1 MTCLAEVDVAIL
13 AGGMG
18 TRISSVLGDT
28 PKALAPINDKPYL
41 DHLLD
46 WFAGFGVEK
55 IVLCLGHLSD
65 RIVAHVS
72 GKASVLCVVE
82 PEPLGT
88 GGAIKFARSHL
99 TSDDVLI
106 INGDTWLDADLCQ
119 FYASHKKQGC
129 PSSILCLEVD
139 DVSRYGSV
147 EIDKEKI
154 TMFLEKDPSKSGPGL
169 ISAGAYLFSQ
179 QSLDQLMITDGG
191 SLEKDYLQCQPP
203 GAIHGFI
210 AKAASFIDI
219 GTPESLIQASAI
231 MPGRKL

>member
-1 MTCLAEVDVAIL
+1 MTCLRGIDVAIL

-18 TRISSVLGDT
+18 TRISSILGDT

-46 WFAGFGVEK
+46 WFAGFGVDN

-65 RIVAHVS
+65 SIVAHVAGRQGIS
-72 GKASVLCVVE
+72 CVVE

-88 GGAIKFARSHL
+88 GGAIKFARDQL
-99 TSDDVLI
+99 GSDDVLI

-129 PSSILCLEVD
+129 PASILCLSVD

-147 EIDKEKI
+147 QIDDEKI
-154 TMFLEKDPSKSGPGL
+154 TMFFEKDPSKTGPGL

-179 QSLDQLMITDGG
+179 SALDQLMLTEGG
-191 SLEKDYLQCQPP
+191 SIEKDFLQTRPP
-203 GAIHGFI
+203 GSIHGFV
-210 AKAASFIDI
+210 ARSANFIDI
-219 GTPESLIQASAI
+219 GTPESLSQASAV
-231 MPGRKL
+231 MPGRS